1 MIKLQDIQK
10 IIREE
15 ISKVLSEADL
25 SIKQKINRFTK
36 EVKAL
41 GATDFYIKPVV
52 PGSDKY
58 LRKFWVSTSYDA
70 KDLAAVRKWIMSHP
84 EATKNVGIGA
94 ENYSYV
100 DKQNKLSYSTYF
112 ANDGY
117 HYLSIEPVK

>member
-1 MIKLQDIQK
+1 MKKQELQK

-15 ISKVLSEADL
+15 VSKVLSEADF
-25 SIKQKINRFTK
+25 SIKQKINKFTK

-41 GATDFYIKPVV
+41 GVTDFYIKPVV

-58 LRKFWVSTSYDA
+58 LRKIWVNTDTDA

-94 ENYSYV
+94 ENYSYA
-100 DKQNKLSYSTYF
+100 DKQNGLMYRCY
-112 ANDGY
+112 AHNGY